1 MGDHG
6 MGATHGDKALQVM
19 AVMVYVVIK
28 LMVMEDG
35 DGVDGDD
42 DSLVM
47 VHGSETD
54 EIVMML
60 VTGED
65 HWRR

>member
-19 AVMVYVVIK
+19 AVMVQVVIK

>member
-1 MGDHG
+1 
-6 MGATHGDKALQVM
+6 
-19 AVMVYVVIK
+19 
-28 LMVMEDG
+28 MVMEDG

-47 VHGSETD
+47 VRGSETGK
-54 EIVMML
+54 IVMML

>member
-1 MGDHG
+1 M
-6 MGATHGDKALQVM
+6 
-19 AVMVYVVIK
+19 
-28 LMVMEDG
+28 MEDG

>member
-19 AVMVYVVIK
+19 AVMVEVVMELVVMVK
-28 LMVMEDG
+28 MVMESM
-35 DGVDGDD
+35 VM
-42 DSLVM
+42 VM
-47 VHGSETD
+47 VHVGETS

>member
-19 AVMVYVVIK
+19 AVMVQVVIK
-28 LMVMEDG
+28 LME

-47 VHGSETD
+47 VRGGETG

>member
-19 AVMVYVVIK
+19 AVMVQVVIK
-28 LMVMEDG
+28 LMEDG
-35 DGVDGDD
+35 DVVDGDD
-42 DSLVM
+42 DSPLM
-47 VHGSETD
+47 VRGSETG

>member
-1 MGDHG
+1 
-6 MGATHGDKALQVM
+6 
-19 AVMVYVVIK
+19 
-28 LMVMEDG
+28 MVMEDG

-42 DSLVM
+42 DSPVM
-47 VHGSETD
+47 VRGSETG

-65 HWRR
+65 HLRR

>member
-19 AVMVYVVIK
+19 AVMVQVVIN

-47 VHGSETD
+47 VRGSETG